1 MHVLRVC
8 DDMRT
13 EIIDPRRNIALKASA
28 GSGKTFA
35 LSLRVVNLLLNGAEP
50 ERILCLTFT
59 NKATNEMCRR
69 IISIVRYLAFELS
82 PANLK
87 DEAKYLLLSQRGE
100 QDARD
105 VSACSFSDDEVSD
118 LRKRSGAIYRHAVR
132 NISNLRVS
140 TIDSFLNSILRLFPF
155 EAGIMPDFGVLT
167 PRMNDLVYFDAFE
180 RFVRKL
186 DDDPLLRRMISDLIR
201 KSYKAVNSPD
211 TFLRGHF
218 DRLLEMRI
226 GAERV
231 IVNTLACL
239 REDGDVR
246 CVEDIS
252 DRLDRASNLD
262 VEIRKDARAFAKT
275 LRENCT
281 DISGRGLG
289 ELKKYETSDAASLA
303 GLTSIGKERYDEY
316 SFFRKCGGDKKAHA
330 LFDKIK
336 KELPLFIHLKN
347 DVYRDAVLYLFHLF
361 IKELDEV
368 KKRKNG
374 LTFSDVTNTCYRLLV
389 DGGLIGQ
396 SPEYFYFR
404 LDSRIDHLLID
415 EFQDT
420 NFIQWLILKPFVD
433 ELTAGIGQRDSQ
445 GSFFYVGDPKQSIYR
460 FRGGES
466 RLFDA
471 VLSQYSGR
479 IIPEFLDSNFRS
491 ARRVVEFVNRLFTR
505 ISMMYP
511 FDYKPQECRR
521 PESEGYVDIVFFDK
535 KGPNGT
541 NVKKKKTLKWIEEL
555 NAKGIGPKEV
565 AILCSDN
572 RQCADYAGLLIS
584 NGIPAVTE
592 GSLSILSVPAVNAI
606 IELLRYLNDP
616 AQEVYLLGFLFSVPG
631 LLSSKQKRSLLST
644 YKKPTVPDSL
654 KEKIKLIM
662 GKVNLLPVSIVIRMI
677 VDEFDIFARFDREP
691 NIAFLLDLSASPE
704 FDNTAS
710 LGRFLEFAETTLSDI
725 RAAQAG
731 AVNAVKVLTIHK
743 AKGLEFPY
751 VIVPEIEIDM
761 TVTARETPLIFE
773 YDEDLFI
780 SDIHLNEN
788 EKVRQFH
795 HELTEAVD
803 REKDLAVRDRLNQ
816 LYVALTRAQE
826 GLFVTAL
833 VKDDKKV
840 NSTLRLSDILFD
852 ALGREGYSKG
862 VIPRYP
868 LKLPEQSRKT
878 PGPHLLNEVFD
889 YIIAQRKDSSQLEEK
904 AEEYETVSFDN
915 YRARRLG
922 IAFHYAVQVI
932 REFTEEAVKGAMARV
947 IQIYGSGLSADEI
960 GSVHKRISMLISD
973 AEFRELITEAEINRE
988 ITFISEGRTAVADFV
1003 TVGKNKVTVIDF
1015 KTNYEEEMLEKYTKQ
1030 VSGYCSL
1037 ASRIYGRAC
1046 EGYICF
1052 VLENKVN
1059 YIVV

>member
-1 MHVLRVC
+1 MRVC

-491 ARRVVEFVNRLFTR
+491 R
-505 ISMMYP
+505 
-511 FDYKPQECRR
+511 
-521 PESEGYVDIVFFDK
+521 SEEH
-535 KGPNGT
+535 T
-541 NVKKKKTLKWIEEL
+541 SEL
-555 NAKGIGPKEV
+555 
-565 AILCSDN
+565 
-572 RQCADYAGLLIS
+572 
-584 NGIPAVTE
+584 
-592 GSLSILSVPAVNAI
+592 
-606 IELLRYLNDP
+606 
-616 AQEVYLLGFLFSVPG
+616 
-631 LLSSKQKRSLLST
+631 
-644 YKKPTVPDSL
+644 
-654 KEKIKLIM
+654 
-662 GKVNLLPVSIVIRMI
+662 
-677 VDEFDIFARFDREP
+677 
-691 NIAFLLDLSASPE
+691 
-704 FDNTAS
+704 
-710 LGRFLEFAETTLSDI
+710 
-725 RAAQAG
+725 
-731 AVNAVKVLTIHK
+731 
-743 AKGLEFPY
+743 
-751 VIVPEIEIDM
+751 
-761 TVTARETPLIFE
+761 
-773 YDEDLFI
+773 
-780 SDIHLNEN
+780 
-788 EKVRQFH
+788 
-795 HELTEAVD
+795 
-803 REKDLAVRDRLNQ
+803 
-816 LYVALTRAQE
+816 
-826 GLFVTAL
+826 
-833 VKDDKKV
+833 
-840 NSTLRLSDILFD
+840 
-852 ALGREGYSKG
+852 
-862 VIPRYP
+862 
-868 LKLPEQSRKT
+868 QS
-878 PGPHLLNEVFD
+878 H
-889 YIIAQRKDSSQLEEK
+889 
-904 AEEYETVSFDN
+904 
-915 YRARRLG
+915 
-922 IAFHYAVQVI
+922 
-932 REFTEEAVKGAMARV
+932 
-947 IQIYGSGLSADEI
+947 
-960 GSVHKRISMLISD
+960 
-973 AEFRELITEAEINRE
+973 
-988 ITFISEGRTAVADFV
+988 
-1003 TVGKNKVTVIDF
+1003 
-1015 KTNYEEEMLEKYTKQ
+1015 
-1030 VSGYCSL
+1030 
-1037 ASRIYGRAC
+1037 
-1046 EGYICF
+1046 
-1052 VLENKVN
+1052 
-1059 YIVV
+1059 